1 MKKNLLKK
9 TTVKTLSFLLLSI
22 STHLFAQTPPIP
34 DVLYYKF
41 NEGISTSVTNYAS
54 APPVGTASG
63 TLIGAQTQTG
73 IVNCNNA
80 LVGTG
85 GSSSADYFN
94 TGWAPSLTGSWSLSF
109 VTSNITSSTTLYY
122 IFGDVNTAS
131 WRCFTNGVAGAGN
144 WILRGAGITDVLLT
158 GAATASTSVSTF
170 VYDATLNSISAYL
183 NGVLLNTVAQATVSI
198 NGTGPFKIG
207 AYSSNTGLPAGGLM
221 TDFRLYNT
229 ALTQADITAIYNN
242 AMISSVTL
250 SVTATSS
257 TICAGDNSTLT
268 VSGANSYTWNTGAT
282 TSSIIATPSVT
293 STYTV
298 NGAFGVCNASASNT
312 ITVNPLPVINVN
324 SGAICTGNSF
334 TITSSGANTYT
345 YSSGSTV
352 VTPTANTS
360 YSVSGTDANG
370 CIGNSIS
377 SVSVNPLPMVMANTS
392 NTLLCSGQTA
402 TLSVSGITSYTWST
416 LENTASIAVSPTTT
430 TTYTVNGTDA
440 NGCAGSTSISQSV
453 SLCTDITGINGTIG
467 MFNVY
472 PNPTTGTFIIEL
484 TTNSQ
489 INITNALGQVI
500 YTGTKDAGKHYLDIQ
515 NQSTGI
521 YYVKV
526 IQQDKQHII
535 KLIKD

>member
-9 TTVKTLSFLLLSI
+9 TNIKTLSLLLLSI
-22 STHLFAQTPPIP
+22 STHLFAQTPPTP

-41 NEGISTSVTNYAS
+41 NEGVSTSVTNYAS
-54 APPVGTASG
+54 APPAGTSTG
-63 TLIGAQTQTG
+63 TLIGAQIQTG

-85 GSSSADYFN
+85 GSSSTDYFN
-94 TGWAPSLTGSWSLSF
+94 TGWTPSLTGSWSLSF
-109 VTSNITSSTTLYY
+109 VTSNITSSATLYY

-170 VYDATLNSISAYL
+170 VYDATLNNITAYL
-183 NGVLLNTVAQATVSI
+183 NGVLINTVSQSAVSI

-207 AYSSNTGLPAGGLM
+207 AYSSSTGLPAGGLM

-229 ALTQADITAIYNN
+229 ALTQTDITAIYNN
-242 AMISSVTL
+242 AMTSSITL
-250 SVTATSS
+250 SVAVSSS
-257 TICAGDNSTLT
+257 TICDGENTTLT

-282 TSSIIATPSVT
+282 TSSITATPSIT

-298 NGAFGVCNASASNT
+298 NGTFGACNASATNT
-312 ITVNPLPVINVN
+312 ITVNPLPIINVN
-324 SGAICTGNSF
+324 SGAICDGNSF
-334 TITSSGANTYT
+334 TITPSGANTYT
-345 YSSGSTV
+345 YSNGSSI

-360 YSVSGTDANG
+360 YSVTGTDANG

-377 SVSVNPLPMVMANTS
+377 SVSVNPLPMAMANTS

-416 LENTASIAVSPTTT
+416 LENTASIAVSPTIT
-430 TTYTVNGTDA
+430 TTYTVNGTDV
-440 NGCAGSTSISQSV
+440 NGCAGSTSISQNV
-453 SLCTDITGINGTIG
+453 SLCTDIAGITRTTEI
-467 MFNVY
+467 FNVY
-472 PNPTTGTFIIEL
+472 PNPTIGTFIIEL

-489 INITNALGQVI
+489 INITNAFGQVI

-515 NQSTGI
+515 NQSTGV
-521 YYVKV
+521 YFVKV